1 MDSYADAVAHRASI
15 ASAVANRT
23 MPPWPPNDSCNTY
36 QHDRSLSEAQRN
48 TLLAWATGEAPE
60 GSPASY
66 VPPAEGAA
74 VALKID
80 RSIGAAA
87 PYVPAISPDEYR
99 CFVIDWNETNTK
111 YVTGLRVTPGAIS
124 EVHHAIVFQIAP
136 QDVAAVQKLDDAD
149 PAAGYSCFGT
159 PGVDGAG
166 WVGAWVPGSTGEV
179 FPADTGIAIVP
190 GSKLVVQMHYN
201 TANTPPVPDRSTV
214 DLQLADTVKTEAAVL
229 KWTNPSWVFNH
240 TMSIAAGDADSVQ
253 QFSFAPTNFMVKAS
267 GGALKN
273 GLPFSIWSAALHM
286 HARGVKASL
295 HVEHADGTRECALQI
310 DDWSFHWQGTYALQ
324 KPILVQPGD
333 KLSIECHFDNSGKR
347 QPTIGGQGAPVG
359 PVNWGETTEDEMCL
373 GLFYATQ

>member
-1 MDSYADAVAHRASI
+1 MLNARASYYSAIVRAIGISVGIGGLAAIAAACSAQAHSAPPTWNHDVRPIVSAKCQSCHTQGGFAPFPMDSYADAVAHRASI

-267 GGALKN
+267 GVRSRTA
-273 GLPFSIWSAALHM
+273 SRSASGQP
-286 HARGVKASL
+286 RCTC
-295 HVEHADGTRECALQI
+295 TRA
-310 DDWSFHWQGTYALQ
+310 A
-324 KPILVQPGD
+324 
-333 KLSIECHFDNSGKR
+333 
-347 QPTIGGQGAPVG
+347 
-359 PVNWGETTEDEMCL
+359 
-373 GLFYATQ
+373 